1 MSTALLPAPSP
12 RRRRAT
18 LALLLALP
26 LAAFAQPA
34 AWPAEPI
41 TAVVPFSAGGSV
53 DVAARILMP
62 RLAERLHQGVVI
74 ENTVGASG
82 TIATQRV
89 IRARPDGYTLLFGV
103 ASPVSVAPLVSPNV
117 YRYDALK
124 ELVPVVPVAASPFVL
139 VGRPDLP
146 ARTAADL
153 VRLARSQPGKL
164 NFGTDGVGTGLH
176 VTAEMIKQQ
185 AGLDM
190 VHVPYKSGPQVLTEL
205 AGGQIDL
212 AVLPVALVQAFVRD
226 GKVRGYGVTS
236 RQRWATLPDVPSL
249 SETAEFKALDVE
261 AWQGLL
267 VPAKTDP
274 AIVERLAREMSAV
287 LAEPTTVRR
296 LAEAGFKPMSM
307 TPAQFAAYL
316 ADERREL
323 ARIVTSAGIKVD

>member
-1 MSTALLPAPSP
+1 MTSTSS
-12 RRRRAT
+12 RRLRLAT
-18 LALLLALP
+18 LALLLAAP

-62 RLAERLHQGVVI
+62 RLAERLKQTIVI

-89 IRARPDGYTLLFGV
+89 IRARPDGYTMLFGV
-103 ASPVSVAPLVSPNV
+103 ASPVSVAPLVSPGI

-124 ELVPVVPVAASPFVL
+124 ELAPVVPVAASPFVL

-146 ARTAADL
+146 ARTAAEL
-153 VRLARSQPGKL
+153 VRLVRDQPGKL
-164 NFGTDGVGTGLH
+164 NFGTDGIGTGLH

-185 AGLDM
+185 GGLDM

-226 GKVRGYGVTS
+226 GKVRAFGVTS

-249 SETAEFKALDVE
+249 SETAEFKTLDVE
-261 AWQGLL
+261 SWQGLL

-274 AIVERLAREMSAV
+274 AIVERIARETAAV
-287 LAEPTTVRR
+287 LADPDTVRR
-296 LAEAGFKPMSM
+296 LADAGFKPMKM
-307 TPAQFAAYL
+307 TSAQFATYL
-316 ADERREL
+316 AEERRDL
-323 ARIVTSAGIKVD
+323 ARIIAAAGIRIE

>member
-1 MSTALLPAPSP
+1 MTSTPS
-12 RRRRAT
+12 RRLRFAT
-18 LALLLALP
+18 LALLLAAP

-62 RLAERLHQGVVI
+62 RLAERLKQTIVI

-89 IRARPDGYTLLFGV
+89 IRARPDGYTMLFGV
-103 ASPVSVAPLVSPNV
+103 ASPVSVAPLVSPGI

-124 ELVPVVPVAASPFVL
+124 ELAPVVPVAASPFVL

-146 ARTAADL
+146 ARTAAEL
-153 VRLARSQPGKL
+153 VRLVRDQPGKL
-164 NFGTDGVGTGLH
+164 NFGTDGIGTGLH

-185 AGLDM
+185 GGLDM

-226 GKVRGYGVTS
+226 GKVRAFGVTS

-249 SETAEFKALDVE
+249 SETAEFKTLDVE
-261 AWQGLL
+261 SWQGLL

-274 AIVERLAREMSAV
+274 AIVERIARETAAV
-287 LAEPTTVRR
+287 LADPDTVRR
-296 LAEAGFKPMSM
+296 LADAGFKPMKM
-307 TPAQFAAYL
+307 TSAQFATYL
-316 ADERREL
+316 AEERRDL
-323 ARIVTSAGIKVD
+323 ARIIAAAGIRIE

>member
-1 MSTALLPAPSP
+1 MSTFTSSITAT
-12 RRRRAT
+12 RRRFAA
-18 LALLLALP
+18 LALLLTMP

-41 TAVVPFSAGGSV
+41 TAVVPFSPGGSV
-53 DVAARILMP
+53 DVAARLLMP
-62 RLAERLHQGVVI
+62 KLAERLKQTIVI

-89 IRARPDGYTLLFGV
+89 IRAKADGTTMLFGV

-117 YRYDALK
+117 YKYDALK
-124 ELVPVVPVAASPFVL
+124 ELTPVVPVAASPFVL

-146 ARTAADL
+146 ARTAAEL
-153 VRLARSQPGKL
+153 VKLVRSQPGKI

-212 AVLPVALVQAFVRD
+212 AVLPVALVQAFIRD

-249 SETAEFKALDVE
+249 SETAEFKTLDVE
-261 AWQGLL
+261 SWQGLL

-274 AIVERLAREMSAV
+274 AIVERIAREMTAV
-287 LAEPTTVRR
+287 LADPDTVRR
-296 LAEAGFKPMSM
+296 LAEAGFKPMTM
-307 TPAQFAAYL
+307 TPAQFATYL
-316 ADERREL
+316 AEERRDL
-323 ARIVTSAGIKVD
+323 ARIIAAAGIKVE